1 MKKIDK
7 LFYYSHE
14 TGTLKEISRFQIK
27 GVAFF
32 FGSLAVAL
40 CTILITNHFYYNFL
54 DLGYRQAAFL
64 ETENKMLREQVKTF
78 EGKLHQIEDTLEEF
92 AERDNELRLYVDLP
106 TIDDDTRRVG
116 VGGVSTDF
124 GIAAGNS
131 RELLNRTNRWM
142 ERLEREL
149 QMQRESFAEIE
160 KKYEF
165 NREFFNHLPA
175 IKPAEGRYNP
185 HGFGRRRHPVHGR
198 WHVHGGI
205 DIACDIGTPVY
216 ATGDGIVEVAGRN
229 QGGYGRMIVINHGFG
244 YKTLYAHLSSTI
256 KVNRG
261 DRVKR
266 GDVIALSGRSGL
278 VTGPHLHYEV
288 IYNGVKQNP
297 IDYFFDGI
305 NYHKAEDEFAFELH
319 KQK

>member
-14 TGTLKEISRFQIK
+14 TGTLKEITRFHYK

-32 FGSLAVAL
+32 FGSLAIAL
-40 CTILITNHFYYNFL
+40 CTLLITNHIYYNFL
-54 DLGYRQAAFL
+54 DLGYRQAAVL
-64 ETENKMLREQVKTF
+64 ETENKMLRDQVKSF
-78 EGKLHQIEDTLEEF
+78 EAKLQQIEYKLEEF
-92 AERDNELRLYVDLP
+92 AERDTELRLYVDLP
-106 TIDDDTRRVG
+106 TIDEDTRKVG

-160 KKYEF
+160 HKYEF
-165 NREFFNHLPA
+165 NQGFFSHLPA

-185 HGFGRRRHPVHGR
+185 HGFGRRRHPVHGTL
-198 WHVHGGI
+198 HMHGGI
-205 DIACDIGTPVY
+205 DIACDVGTPVY
-216 ATGDGIVEVAGRN
+216 ATADGVVEVAGRN
-229 QGGYGRMIVINHGFG
+229 RGGYGRMIVIDHGFG

-261 DRVKR
+261 DRVTR
-266 GDVIALSGRSGL
+266 GDIIALSGRSGL

-288 IYNGVKQNP
+288 VYNGVKQNP
-297 IDYFFDGI
+297 IDYFFDDI
-305 NYHKAEDEFAFELH
+305 NYHEAKKAFAEGLH
-319 KQK
+319 KQR